1 MICSRAE
8 RNGDHQ
14 MTLDWRSRLRLTTLP
29 PTGGSTAFAGPDR
42 DSSPF
47 TLAALHAISTTT
59 QLTNTSPQT
68 HVHARSS
75 LSPLLTFSYFTSLLE
90 TITVTT
96 QISTSTLLEQ
106 SIEKVKCGGADSSAL
121 LRPKR
126 IAPATRPVIA
136 VAASECIAVNCDKH
150 CKC

>member
-29 PTGGSTAFAGPDR
+29 PTGGSTALAGPDR

-59 QLTNTSPQT
+59 QLTNTSPPD
-68 HVHARSS
+68 ARTRTQLTVASS
-75 LSPLLTFSYFTSLLE
+75 HLLLLYFSARNHHRRYTNIYFDPA
-90 TITVTT
+90 
-96 QISTSTLLEQ
+96 
-106 SIEKVKCGGADSSAL
+106 GAEHRESEVWRS
-121 LRPKR
+121 RFIR
-126 IAPATRPVIA
+126 
-136 VAASECIAVNCDKH
+136 VAAPKTNCACDSPRH
-150 CKC
+150 CGSRT